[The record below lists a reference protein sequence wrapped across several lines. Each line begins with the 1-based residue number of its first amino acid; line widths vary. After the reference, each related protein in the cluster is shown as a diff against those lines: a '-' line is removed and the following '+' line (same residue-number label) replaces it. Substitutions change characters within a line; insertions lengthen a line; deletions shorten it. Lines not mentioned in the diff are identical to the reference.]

1 MKLNLKNSDFHF
13 MTILV
18 SSFDLYLR
26 RSKNHKSNI
35 TVVWFKGPEV
45 VEESSKRKK
54 VSVSNVFTI
63 AQFFICFVFLA
74 GVFSLN
80 SQNGIKQHCPMYV
93 NY

>member
-26 RSKNHKSNI
+26 RSKNHKSNFP
-35 TVVWFKGPEV
+35 VVWFKGHVV

-54 VSVSNVFTI
+54 V
-63 AQFFICFVFLA
+63 FVRGMCL
-74 GVFSLN
+74 S
-80 SQNGIKQHCPMYV
+80 
-93 NY
+93 